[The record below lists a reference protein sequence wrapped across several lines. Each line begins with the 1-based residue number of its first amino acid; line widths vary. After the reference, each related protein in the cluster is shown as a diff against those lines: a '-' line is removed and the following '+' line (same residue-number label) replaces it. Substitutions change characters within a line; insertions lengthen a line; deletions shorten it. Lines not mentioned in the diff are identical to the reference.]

1 MDHPNPANS
10 DRLLEQLLT
19 LHPRLID
26 LSLDRMW
33 RLLSALDHPQDKCPP
48 IIHIAGTNGKGS
60 TASLLRA
67 MLEAE
72 GKQVHAYYSPH
83 LVNFHE
89 RIVLA
94 GTQISEAHLADAL
107 ARVEVANGGAPITFF
122 EVTTAAAFL
131 AFSEHKADY
140 LILEVGLGG
149 RLDATN
155 VVTPKLCAITPISLD
170 HQDFLGDTILS
181 IAEEKAGILKA
192 GVPAILAKQTQEV
205 RSFLEDYAARKLAPL
220 TMAGQDFTTYE
231 EAGRLIFQHETG
243 LQDLPL
249 PALTGAHQLDNAG
262 TALACAQAL
271 GISAQAMATGLET
284 VRWPARLQKLTKGP
298 LVEGLKAR
306 LKSAQVWLDGGHN
319 QAAAQALAN
328 WLPSQGDAHP
338 EVHIVMGL
346 LSSKSH
352 TEYLAALAETGA
364 QIHAVPIANN
374 KAALAP
380 DVMAAEAQAQGLKSS
395 AHTSIENALETI
407 TAPNA
412 LILIAGSLYL
422 AGQVLAENS

>member
-374 KAALAP
+374 KSALTP
-380 DVMAAEAQAQGLKSS
+380 DVLAAEAQAQGLKSS
-395 AHTSIENALETI
+395 AHASIENALETI

>member
-1 MDHPNPANS
+1 VKQANS
-10 DRLLEQLLT
+10 DRLLEQLLA

-33 RLLSALDHPQDKCPP
+33 RLLSALNHPQDKCPP

-67 MLEAE
+67 MLEAD
-72 GKQVHAYYSPH
+72 GKPVHAYYSPH
-83 LVNFHE
+83 LVDFHE

-94 GTQISEAHLADAL
+94 GTQISEAHLADVL
-107 ARVEVANGGAPITFF
+107 ARVEAANGGAPITFF

-181 IAEEKAGILKA
+181 IAEEKAGILKP
-192 GVPAILAKQTQEV
+192 GVPTVVAPQTPDV
-205 RSFLEDYAARKLAPL
+205 RAFLEGVAARKGAPL
-220 TMAGQDFTTYE
+220 TLAGQDFTTHE
-231 EAGRLIFQHETG
+231 EAGRLVFQHDKG

-249 PALTGAHQLDNAG
+249 PALAGAHQVVNAG

-271 GISAQAMATGLET
+271 GVSPQAMAIGLET
-284 VRWPARLQKLTKGP
+284 VRWPARLQKLSKGP
-298 LVEGLKAR
+298 MVERVKTR
-306 LKSAQVWLDGGHN
+306 LPNAQIWLDGGHN
-319 QAAAQALAN
+319 PAAAKALAD
-328 WLPSQGDAHP
+328 WLPSQIAP
-338 EVHIVMGL
+338 QQSLHIIIGL

-352 TEYLAALAETGA
+352 TA
-364 QIHAVPIANN
+364 
-374 KAALAP
+374 AALAP
-380 DVMAAEAQAQGLKSS
+380 HVLAAEAKAQGLDASP
-395 AHTSIENALETI
+395 HDTIENALQAI

-412 LILIAGSLYL
+412 FILIAGSLYL
-422 AGQVLAENS
+422 AGQVLGENN